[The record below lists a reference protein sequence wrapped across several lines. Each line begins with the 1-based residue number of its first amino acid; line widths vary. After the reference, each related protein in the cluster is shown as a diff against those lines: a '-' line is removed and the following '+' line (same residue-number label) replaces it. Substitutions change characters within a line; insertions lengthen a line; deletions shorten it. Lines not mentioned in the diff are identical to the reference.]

1 MLNEKELKAL
11 ERLCRIYL
19 SPAEEGELL
28 HNLQNILN
36 AVEKLKEVD
45 TESVEPC
52 SHVLE
57 DMIAPLREDVAERLL
72 SRETFLKQAPAKISA
87 MLKVPPVIKEE

>member
-11 ERLCRIYL
+11 ERLCRIRL
-19 SPAEEGELL
+19 SEEEEAKLL
-28 HNLQNILN
+28 HNLQNILG
-36 AVEKLKEVD
+36 AVAKLNEID
-45 TESVEPC
+45 TSFVEPC

-57 DMIAPLREDVAERLL
+57 DMKAPLREDEPKRLL
-72 SRETFLKQAPAKISA
+72 SRDTFLKQAPAKISA

>member
-11 ERLCRIYL
+11 EKLSRLQL
-19 SPAEEGELL
+19 TDDEENQLL
-28 HNLQNILN
+28 TNLQKILN
-36 AVEKLKEVD
+36 SVAKLNEVD
-45 TESVEPC
+45 TSGVEPC

-57 DMIAPLREDVAERLL
+57 DMQAPLREDVAERLYP
-72 SRETFLKQAPAKISA
+72 RELFLAGAPAKISA

>member
-11 ERLCRIYL
+11 ERLCRIRL
-19 SPAEEGELL
+19 SESEETKLL
-28 HNLQNILN
+28 YNLQNILN
-36 AVEKLKEVD
+36 AVAKLKEVD

-57 DMIAPLREDVAERLL
+57 EMKAPLREDVAERLL
-72 SRETFLKQAPAKISA
+72 SRDTFLKQAPAKISA